1 MSAPVPDAAPGGIPR
16 PDPILEPERYEAWLQ
31 VTQHIQSG
39 DKNTAS
45 FSGLQNAAGNGI
57 KGHITDAGGLKL
69 GDCHLYPLGACM
81 KGDKCPHVHNRTR
94 FGHLYN
100 ADGLPKVKPIADD
113 GRSVPRYSGNRDRRA
128 RRAAPPVAVM
138 IRRGP
143 PVAVARRRRRGIVRS
158 PDYAGGRRRGRTAGA
173 SETDAA
179 EAPWV
184 LSWSVVV
191 G

>member
-1 MSAPVPDAAPGGIPR
+1 MCDAAPGGIPR

-81 KGDKCPHVHNRTR
+81 KGDKCPHVHNRKR

-100 ADGLPKVKPIADD
+100 ADGLPKVKPIAVDD
-113 GRSVPRYSGNRDRRA
+113 GRSVPRYSGQRDRRA
-128 RRAAPPVAVM
+128 PSP
-138 IRRGP
+138 
-143 PVAVARRRRRGIVRS
+143 RRRRGVVAAKPR
-158 PDYAGGRRRGRTAGA
+158 GGCASTPQSRRGCV
-173 SETDAA
+173 DAA
-179 EAPWV
+179 GLRRDFDVLWRRCVRRGAPQGGA
-184 LSWSVVV
+184 LFAR
-191 G
+191 GGIL

>member
-1 MSAPVPDAAPGGIPR
+1 MSAPVPNPAPGGIPR

-81 KGDKCPHVHNRTR
+81 KGDKCPHVHNRKR

-100 ADGLPKVKPIADD
+100 ADGLPKVKPIAIDD

-128 RRAAPPVAVM
+128 PSP
-138 IRRGP
+138 
-143 PVAVARRRRRGIVRS
+143 RRRRSRSRSPPRRRRSPSPDDSRRRHRSRS
-158 PDYAGGRRRGRTAGA
+158 PDYRRRSPPR
-173 SETDAA
+173 SYSRRERDRYR
-179 EAPWV
+179 
-184 LSWSVVV
+184 
-191 G
+191 